1 MAFNPP
7 QGPRL
12 PYVVR
17 KLEGTLSRTKYRF
30 NRRVGKIEP
39 YEVEEDAGYIAFF
52 PNGHYLRILNKDDLV
67 RFHLN
72 LRPRVINGDGMVLPD
87 AQQQVAFENM
97 EAQVAA
103 LVRKRSGPVSIPGY
117 KGKIPIPATQEVESY
132 A

>member
-1 MAFNPP
+1 M
-7 QGPRL
+7 
-12 PYVVR
+12 
-17 KLEGTLSRTKYRF
+17 
-30 NRRVGKIEP
+30 
-39 YEVEEDAGYIAFF
+39 
-52 PNGHYLRILNKDDLV
+52 
-67 RFHLN
+67 
-72 LRPRVINGDGMVLPD
+72 VINGDGMVLPD